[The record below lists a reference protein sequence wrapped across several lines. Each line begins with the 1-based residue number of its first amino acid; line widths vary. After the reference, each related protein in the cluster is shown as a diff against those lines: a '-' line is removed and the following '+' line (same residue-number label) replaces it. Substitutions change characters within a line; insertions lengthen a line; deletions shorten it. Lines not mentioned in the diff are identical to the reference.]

1 MENNIYIR
9 KSSRSSI
16 SLRIDNSGNLY
27 VYCPLKF
34 SDAQIQE
41 IINEKKQWIDKHIQN
56 IINKRK
62 IYQSYYNY
70 SKIMY
75 LGKSYD
81 IIVSDKKL
89 QIGESTINIRTNVNL
104 IKTLKNWLIKRSDF
118 IFDRLDYWAKIIGVK
133 YLSKNHTNARKKW
146 GSCDSKQNI
155 KMNFRLIMLD
165 IKLIDYVCI
174 HELCHI
180 IHLNHSK
187 RFWKKVEDFLPDYKT
202 LRKELKKYSFV
213 LELF

>member
-16 SLRIDNSGNLY
+16 SLRIDNRGNLH

-41 IINEKKQWIDKHIQN
+41 IINEKKQWIHKHIQN

-62 IYQSYYNY
+62 IYESYYNY